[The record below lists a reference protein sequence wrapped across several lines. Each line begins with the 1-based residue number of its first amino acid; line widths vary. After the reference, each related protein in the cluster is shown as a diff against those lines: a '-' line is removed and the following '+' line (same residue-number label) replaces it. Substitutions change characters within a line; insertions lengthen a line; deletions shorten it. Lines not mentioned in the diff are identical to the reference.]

1 MTTLT
6 PEDCEIIVRRLSFGA
21 LGHTVIDSIE
31 NSDRKDAALM
41 RSAQRYYMARAICQF
56 GGTEQDAIQVR

>member
-1 MTTLT
+1 METRPLTNEDRSIFDRLMRQRTETLYMVW
-6 PEDCEIIVRRLSFGA
+6 DRQDGA
-21 LGHTVIDSIE
+21 I
-31 NSDRKDAALM
+31 M